1 MFWQSVIALSLLAAV
16 FILWPLVHRLRSQH
30 NPVAS
35 THSDA
40 QEQATSAL
48 GSDEQGDPQ
57 TGKQTM
63 LMMLAIASIVPVF
76 AILIYW
82 QLGAKPDWE
91 IAEIIEQRPLS
102 AESKDALI
110 LALQNRVK
118 QQPENRDIAYL
129 LASSLLSVGRHEE
142 AVNAYREVVKLNP
155 ESAQVLAEYAQA
167 LFLRAGNTITPAVRE
182 QTREALKRDPQSPT
196 ALGLAGI
203 DAFQSGNYEMA
214 IESWDM
220 AMSQL
225 NPQSPSYVVLQD
237 GVERAKEALNND
249 GKLVVDKA
257 KPELALDVKVTL
269 NKELSNLK
277 GATVF
282 VYARAWQG
290 PKMPLAIKRYG
301 IADLP
306 KSVRLSESMQMVKG
320 MGLGSFPEVEVV
332 ARISQTGNAVPQE
345 GDWTASVGPIVVAEQ
360 KKSIILKNFTQIQ

>member
-1 MFWQSVIALSLLAAV
+1 MFWQSVVALSLLAAV
-16 FILWPLVHRLRSQH
+16 FILWPLYMLRSQR
-30 NPVAS
+30 AS
-35 THSDA
+35 LAAPQSDA
-40 QEQATSAL
+40 QEREPASQPLNEHEAETARR
-48 GSDEQGDPQ
+48 
-57 TGKQTM
+57 TRVVM
-63 LMMLAIASIVPVF
+63 VAIAAIVPLF
-76 AILIYW
+76 ALLLYW

-102 AESKDALI
+102 AESKDELI
-110 LALQNRVK
+110 MALQKRAK

-129 LASSLLSVGRHEE
+129 LASSLLSIGRHEE

-182 QTREALKRDPQSPT
+182 QTREALKRDPQSAT

-203 DAFQSGNYEMA
+203 DAFQSGKYEMA

-225 NPQSPSYVVLQD
+225 NPQSPSYAVLQD
-237 GVERAKEALNND
+237 GVRRAKEALGNN

-257 KPELALDVKVTL
+257 KPELALDVRVKL
-269 NKELSNLK
+269 SEELSALK
-277 GATVF
+277 EATVF

-306 KSVRLSESMQMVKG
+306 KSVRLSESMQMIQG
-320 MGLGSFPEVEVV
+320 MSLGSFPEVEVV
-332 ARISQTGNAVPQE
+332 ARVSETGNAVPQA
-345 GDWTASVGPIVVAEQ
+345 GDWTASSGPIVVAEQ
-360 KKSIILKNFTQIQ
+360 KKSVILKNFTQIQ